1 MRPHEAFAWPQ
12 RTQEAE
18 RLELLLA
25 TQRAIADCG
34 ADLGSVTRL
43 IVERAMALTGGDGAM
58 VSMLDG
64 DELDT
69 VAAAGIAARH
79 QNTRRPLSTS
89 LVRHA
94 VEAHATLL
102 I

>member
-1 MRPHEAFAWPQ
+1 MRPHDAFAWPQ

-43 IVERAMALTGGDGAM
+43 IVERAMALSGGDGAM

-64 DELDT
+64 DELDI
-69 VAAAGIAARH
+69 GRRGRH
-79 QNTRRPLSTS
+79 RGSPSGHPPAVRRSRS
-89 LVRHA
+89 
-94 VEAHATLL
+94 
-102 I
+102 